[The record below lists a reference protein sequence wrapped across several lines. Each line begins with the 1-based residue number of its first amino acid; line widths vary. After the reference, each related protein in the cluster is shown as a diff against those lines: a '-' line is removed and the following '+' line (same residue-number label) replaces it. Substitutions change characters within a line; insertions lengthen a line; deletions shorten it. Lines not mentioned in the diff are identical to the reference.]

1 MELTLKETGIVR
13 RIDGLGR
20 IVIPREIRRR
30 LHIHEG
36 DALELC
42 TSDNG
47 VYFQKYSLAGQITN
61 EMNCAVSSLRSVYK
75 DMHFYAL
82 DEYGVP
88 FVPHILPA
96 GADKAVEEA
105 RQAHSRTISIAVN
118 TESESNTII
127 VASIVHDSDI
137 CGMLMGSGA
146 DISVEKADAASRT
159 MEAMSKYISACMD
172 I

>member
-1 MELTLKETGIVR
+1 MNTKNTGIIR
-13 RIDGLGR
+13 RIDDLGR

-47 VYFQKYSLAGQITN
+47 VYFQKYLFAGQITN
-61 EMNCAVSSLRSVYK
+61 EMNRAVSSLRSVYK
-75 DMHFYAL
+75 DMRFYAL
-82 DEYGVP
+82 DEYGVSL
-88 FVPHILPA
+88 VPQILPA
-96 GADKAVEEA
+96 GADKAVGEA
-105 RQAHSRTISIAVN
+105 RQARSRTISIAVN

-127 VASIVHDSDI
+127 VASIVHDGDI
-137 CGMLMGSGA
+137 CGMLMGSGT
-146 DISVEKADAASRT
+146 DISVEKADAASKT